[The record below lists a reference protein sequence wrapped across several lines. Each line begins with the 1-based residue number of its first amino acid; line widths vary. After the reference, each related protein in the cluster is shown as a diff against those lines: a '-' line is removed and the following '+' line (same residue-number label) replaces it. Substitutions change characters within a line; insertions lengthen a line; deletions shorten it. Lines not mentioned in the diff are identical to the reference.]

1 MRSTVMEIDVDAFK
15 HNMNEIQKFVGNKT
29 IIPVIKANAY
39 GTYINTKLDLIKDYE
54 IVAVAMASEAMYLR
68 EIGYKGEILILN
80 QPDVNDITDIL
91 KQNVSI
97 GISDLDFLNELI
109 NNKKEAKVHLELET
123 GMGRT
128 VIEKEILETF
138 CFKIKENPFI
148 KVQGVYTHF
157 AVADVD
163 KEFTDLQ
170 IKKFNEGL
178 ETIKK
183 YFSDIKYIH
192 HSASNGILN
201 FENSQTNAVRPGI
214 IMYGYEPYEGAY
226 KKLNLKPIAKLKSR
240 INFIK
245 TLKKGESVSYG
256 RIFIAEKDTRVATVP
271 IGYADGIRRCMIG
284 GEVFVNGKKAKII
297 GKVCMDSFMIDV
309 SDIDNI
315 KVGDEVF
322 IWDNENITLDE
333 VASKCDT
340 INYEIL
346 SCISNRVP
354 RIFKGGID
362 V

>member
-1 MRSTVMEIDVDAFK
+1 
-15 HNMNEIQKFVGNKT
+15 
-29 IIPVIKANAY
+29 
-39 GTYINTKLDLIKDYE
+39 
-54 IVAVAMASEAMYLR
+54 
-68 EIGYKGEILILN
+68 
-80 QPDVNDITDIL
+80 
-91 KQNVSI
+91 
-97 GISDLDFLNELI
+97 
-109 NNKKEAKVHLELET
+109 
-123 GMGRT
+123 MGRT
-128 VIEKEILETF
+128 GIEKEMLETF

-214 IMYGYEPYEGAY
+214 IMYGYAPYEGAY

-271 IGYADGIRRCMIG
+271 IGYADGWTRQMQG
-284 GEVFVNGKKAKII
+284 FKVLVNGEFCEIV
-297 GKVCMDSFMIDV
+297 GRVCMDQMMIKLDKSYTLGTKVTLIGRDKTNEITTTDV
-309 SDIDNI
+309 ADWR
-315 KVGDEVF
+315 G
-322 IWDNENITLDE
+322 
-333 VASKCDT
+333 T
-340 INYEIL
+340 INYEVLCLL
-346 SCISNRVP
+346 SD
-354 RIFKGGID
+354 RIKRIYK
-362 V
+362 